1 MNSVPG
7 AADDSLLE
15 EMRTGNLEREC
26 NEESCDWAEAYEIF
40 GDKTQTDDFMYNRL
54 HLCEIK
60 NPCFN
65 LGTASCQNKWDSY
78 WCQCLSGW
86 YGKDCDF
93 MDTKGGH
100 HNHDKIMQVFKIN
113 RSIVYRFEKK
123 YLACCNFM
131 PLNILDYKL
140 KTYP

>member
-26 NEESCDWAEAYEIF
+26 NEETCDWAEAYEIF

-54 HLCEIK
+54 HQCETK

-65 LGTASCQNKWDSY
+65 IGTASCQNKWDSY

-93 MDTKGGH
+93 MDTKGKN
-100 HNHDKIMQVFKIN
+100 HNCVFG
-113 RSIVYRFEKK
+113 FM
-123 YLACCNFM
+123 YL
-131 PLNILDYKL
+131 
-140 KTYP
+140 